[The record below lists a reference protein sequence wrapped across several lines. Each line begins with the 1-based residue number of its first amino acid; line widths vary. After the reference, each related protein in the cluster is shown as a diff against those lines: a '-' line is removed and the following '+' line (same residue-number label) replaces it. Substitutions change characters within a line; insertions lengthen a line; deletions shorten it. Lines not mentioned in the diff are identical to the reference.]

1 MRRKARDTA
10 GSILP
15 GYADLR
21 EIGGGAFATVFKA
34 VEVETGRPVAL
45 KILKVDTI
53 HAQLLE
59 TFTHEIQALAAVSD
73 HPNIVTLYRPSNTV
87 DGRPVL
93 VLELCR
99 ESLAQQMRTRGPI
112 EAPDVT
118 RIGIK
123 IAGALET
130 AHRNGFLHRDM
141 KPQNILVTQFG
152 EPALADFGVA
162 ALQASAQLTA
172 GVFGFTTLHA
182 APEMLEGQHLSP
194 ATDIYGLASTMY
206 QLLTG
211 RAPFASYDNEAPA
224 SVILRILRDPV
235 RPLRDENV
243 PLELADLLEGALS
256 KEPDGRPRS
265 ALAFAQMLQRIE
277 TAQGW
282 PETTFVAWGQEGR
295 QPAPLVTARGPLGVI
310 VSAAAPTTSAD
321 PAGSHQGSAAPGR
334 RPRSG
339 PRGNSPDAPEP
350 PGGGV
355 GPGSR
360 HDSVE
365 RDGARPSAASLPP
378 LLPSGPPDP
387 PRSPLRPALVEPSP
401 GIRRVI
407 TPVEA
412 VQGRDA
418 PLPLRSVGDHGP
430 DPAGSQPGGSQP
442 GGPPPGG
449 PASSGPPPAGSAGTA
464 PAVPSAAHPTAT
476 HPGPPPPPPPPLHP
490 PRPAAPTS
498 READGRPTVD
508 LRSGSAWPPGPEPVG
523 GDPPGDLGPRPEAG
537 AVTPVFVD
545 PDPSEWPEP
554 PPAPE
559 PVSNI
564 HQLSQR
570 RPRPVPSPSVGFGPS
585 QQLRTAVGLP
595 AWALYSLVL
604 AGLVVVAAVLL
615 ATGVL

>member
-73 HPNIVTLYRPSNTV
+73 HPNIVTLYRPSNTI

-99 ESLAQQMRTRGPI
+99 ESLAQQLRTRGPI
-112 EAPDVT
+112 DAPDVT

-310 VSAAAPTTSAD
+310 VSAAAPATPAA
-321 PAGSHQGSAAPGR
+321 PAGSHEGSAAPGR
-334 RPRSG
+334 RSRSG
-339 PRGNSPDAPEP
+339 ARGTNPPAAPEP
-350 PGGGV
+350 PGSGV
-355 GPGSR
+355 GTGGR
-360 HDSVE
+360 HDSGE
-365 RDGARPSAASLPP
+365 REGARPAAASLPP

-418 PLPLRSVGDHGP
+418 PLPLPLRSVGDHGP
-430 DPAGSQPGGSQP
+430 DRA
-442 GGPPPGG
+442 
-449 PASSGPPPAGSAGTA
+449 GPPPAGPPPAAAAGTA
-464 PAVPSAAHPTAT
+464 PTATHPTAT
-476 HPGPPPPPPPPLHP
+476 HPGPPPPPPPPPLHP
-490 PRPAAPTS
+490 PRPPAPAPMS
-498 READGRPTVD
+498 REAGARPTVD
-508 LRSGSAWPPGPEPVG
+508 LRSGPAWPPAPETVG
-523 GDPPGDLGPRPEAG
+523 GDTPTDLGPRPEAG
-537 AVTPVFVD
+537 ADTPVFVD
-545 PDPSEWPEP
+545 PEPSEWPEP
-554 PPAPE
+554 PSAPE

-570 RPRPVPSPSVGFGPS
+570 RPRSGPSSSVAFGPS
-585 QQLRTAVGLP
+585 QQPRSAVGLP